1 MSNVYG
7 LQCTFNTQSDLT
19 LALFDTNMSDYFKY
33 LLSSDED
40 LSWGLHLNV
49 AGASTVHP
57 RSKYPLP
64 LHPTSHLFN
73 WDNGRTLNEY
83 QLNYITNGSGTFE
96 TNEGSF
102 KVTPGTILLI
112 TPNRWHRYRPD
123 YSTGWTEHFV
133 GFNGP
138 IAQQLF
144 QHELLQ
150 KPIIKIGFQEKLMK
164 EFNTIVQLIKDEKP
178 GFQQVCASH
187 LMVMLAEIVSIHKNS
202 EFANKNIERIIRKA
216 CIYLRDNQH
225 QNVNIEKLSANYN
238 VGYSYFR
245 RMFKK
250 YTGMSPY
257 QYHLSLRIQKAKEL
271 IQKSDKSIKEISFE
285 LGFESLF
292 YFSRI
297 FKNKEGISPSQLRNS
312 EEGE

>member
-1 MSNVYG
+1 MK
-7 LQCTFNTQSDLT
+7 
-19 LALFDTNMSDYFKY
+19 DYFKY
-33 LLSSDED
+33 LLTSEED
-40 LSWGLHLNV
+40 VNWGLHLNV
-49 AGASTVHP
+49 AGVSNVDP
-57 RSKYPLP
+57 KSKYPLS

-73 WDNGRTLNEY
+73 WENGRVLNEF
-83 QLNYITNGSGTFE
+83 QINYITSGSGTFE
-96 TNEGSF
+96 STEGKF
-102 KVTPGTILLI
+102 KVTPGTILLL
-112 TPNRWHRYRPD
+112 TPGMWHRYRPD
-123 YSTGWTEHFV
+123 FNSGWTEHFI

-138 IAQQLF
+138 FAQHMF

-150 KPIIKIGFQEKLMK
+150 KPLVKIGFQEKLMK
-164 EFNTIVQLIKDEKP
+164 EFNTIIQLIKDEKP

-187 LMVMLAEIVSIHKNS
+187 LMVMLSEIISIHKNS
-202 EFANKNIERIIRKA
+202 EFANKNIERIIRKS

-225 QNVNIEKLSANYN
+225 QNVNIEELSEQYN

-257 QYHLSLRIQKAKEL
+257 QYHLSLRIQKAREL
-271 IQKSDKSIKEISFE
+271 IVNSEKSIKQISFE

-297 FKNKEGISPSQLRNS
+297 FKNKEGISPSQLRRVK
-312 EEGE
+312 EGD